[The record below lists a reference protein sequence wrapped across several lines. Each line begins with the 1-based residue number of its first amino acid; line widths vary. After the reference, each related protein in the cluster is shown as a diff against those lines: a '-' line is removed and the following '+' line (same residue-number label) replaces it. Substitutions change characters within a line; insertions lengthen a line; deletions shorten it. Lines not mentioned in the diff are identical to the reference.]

1 MIIYVCYMRENC
13 EWEKEK
19 IVGGEGTKKE
29 KKKKKRR
36 EKGKPTRMDKMS
48 LRLPAGTRLYNFP
61 LLFLSLSQYPFLC
74 FIFLSFFLPSF
85 LWREVVEAERAKHIY
100 FTIFFFFFVCIYQ
113 NILFKFSLTAGNST
127 EGEKRNNRFIKIM
140 WKWFKKMS
148 ACFQNQYYS
157 FLM

>member
-1 MIIYVCYMRENC
+1 MGERKNC
-13 EWEKEK
+13 RR
-19 IVGGEGTKKE
+19 GR
-29 KKKKKRR
+29 KKKKRR
-36 EKGKPTRMDKMS
+36 EMEKPTRMDKMS

-74 FIFLSFFLPSF
+74 FIFLSFFLSSILSVERGGGSWKGKTYILYHIF
-85 LWREVVEAERAKHIY
+85 LC
-100 FTIFFFFFVCIYQ
+100 VCIYQ

-127 EGEKRNNRFIKIM
+127 ELGEKRNNRFIKIM
-140 WKWFKKMS
+140 WKWFKRMS